1 MEAWPQEHTKT
12 NITTKAAERVHGIL
26 ASQIATHSI
35 FSLLHILH
43 SPDTQDHISSFPT
56 ALAKLYYLSWHIDWL
71 VQNAV
76 SRHVLTVFCYR
87 TCQIVCILW
96 TPSSYE
102 PSADLVTQFQLFVC
116 LCACVCS
123 LEFIVNWW
131 LGQCNVQKR
140 HILHTTHNACN
151 KVYCI
156 LQHIINSKTSSLS
169 NFKKDIVQAE

>member
-1 MEAWPQEHTKT
+1 M
-12 NITTKAAERVHGIL
+12 HGIL

-56 ALAKLYYLSWHIDWL
+56 ALAKLYYLTWHIDWL

-76 SRHVLTVFCYR
+76 SRHILTVFCYC

-96 TPSSYE
+96 TPSSYK
-102 PSADLVTQFQLFVC
+102 PSADLVTQFQPFVC
-116 LCACVCS
+116 LCAFPWVHCELVA
-123 LEFIVNWW
+123 WTM
-131 LGQCNVQKR
+131 QCAETPHSPHNACLSKEP
-140 HILHTTHNACN
+140 HTTPCN

-156 LQHIINSKTSSLS
+156 LQHIINSKTSSL
-169 NFKKDIVQAE
+169 